1 MEMDR
6 IAFSFPISCTFA
18 CITHSMTVSENLRQL
33 EAVPSVEFARMPDV
47 WNKENEQQVQQEEGE
62 GKEEDAN
69 GLNEQVE
76 HEGEFYEGV
85 HDNE

>member
-1 MEMDR
+1 MV
-6 IAFSFPISCTFA
+6 S
-18 CITHSMTVSENLRQL
+18 ITYSMTVSENLRQI
-33 EAVPSVEFARMPDV
+33 EAAPSVEFVRMPDV
-47 WNKENEQQVQQEEGE
+47 WNKENEQQIKQEEEEE

-85 HDNE
+85 HDN